1 MVVLLLLTVTLLGP
15 PGGAEPAS
23 AAASATATAATRE
36 AAPAELTARAMT
48 RNQRQ
53 VLDLINRARRSR
65 GRGSLLTNGLQNR
78 NAQNW
83 AEHLRSIQ
91 ALIHRRPPF
100 GASVGWCAAAE
111 NIRRSGN
118 GGTILATHRA
128 FMRSAGHKANILNSR
143 WTRVG
148 VGVARDRYG
157 EYFIVHSF
165 ADYSC

>member
-1 MVVLLLLTVTLLGP
+1 MRLEHTLQASALSRLWRRMVVLLLLTVTLLGP

-111 NIRRSGN
+111 NIGRGRAEKARRRGRKTWYFSFPPIG
-118 GGTILATHRA
+118 
-128 FMRSAGHKANILNSR
+128 AG
-143 WTRVG
+143 
-148 VGVARDRYG
+148 
-157 EYFIVHSF
+157 
-165 ADYSC
+165 